1 MQESHLFD
9 TQRLIRGSIVIRLQ
23 PVLLEKAAE
32 HWLLLI
38 QKVLGKKHNLV
49 RHPEAVKTCAR
60 LGSHLPP
67 IATYGAGLASY
78 RRTRPSSRHM
88 PSSKVMFIYAES
100 SSCHYD
106 IQQQPADIDIATTC
120 IVGRDVLEILLA
132 CARLQPLSCFRAA
145 PYQRQA
151 PVGNYVSAMV
161 DPRPRVST
169 PRLVPQIREPEHK
182 LCKHSRSCQLSP
194 GWPRTLR

>member
-9 TQRLIRGSIVIRLQ
+9 TRRLIRGSIVIRLQ

-78 RRTRPSSRHM
+78 RRTRPSSRQM

-120 IVGRDVLEILLA
+120 IVERDVLELLLA
-132 CARLQPLSCFRAA
+132 CARLQPLSGFRAA

-151 PVGNYVSAMV
+151 PLGITCLLWSTPDPASRPHVSCPRYVNRSINYVSIA
-161 DPRPRVST
+161 
-169 PRLVPQIREPEHK
+169 EAANFH
-182 LCKHSRSCQLSP
+182 
-194 GWPRTLR
+194 